1 MGAAATGDGGWLP
14 QGPSPGLPG
23 LHRRLC
29 ELRLP
34 NLGVYQAHLEGQ
46 YATLETLTD
55 TTISRFCRDR
65 GVFASLQREE
75 ERRDP
80 PPRSVGQ

>member
-1 MGAAATGDGGWLP
+1 MGWAGYHKVCR
-14 QGPSPGLPG
+14 QVCQR
-23 LHRRLC
+23 LHRRLR

-34 NLGVYQAHLEGQ
+34 NLVVYQAHLQRQ

-65 GVFASLQREE
+65 GVFASPVRQDVFE
-75 ERRDP
+75 
-80 PPRSVGQ
+80 G